1 MEKQGNAKII
11 YVIIALIIIIGAI
24 VCGVKGFNIELQY
37 SSRQEMILSHS
48 TEFDVS
54 KIEEIS
60 KSILENKEV
69 KVQKVE
75 RFGNAIEIVSS
86 KISDEEKENIIK
98 KINEECNMDISN
110 DNIKIVDIP
119 NTRIRDI
126 LKPYILPGIVTFVA
140 VLLYFIIMYHK
151 IGLNKVLLRG
161 ILIPIIT
168 EILYYS
174 IIAITRV
181 SFGRITNAIAI
192 GLYIISIGALAIYFQ
207 NEKEKLPKNDKK
219 END

>member
-11 YVIIALIIIIGAI
+11 YIIIALIIIIGAI
-24 VCGVKGFNIELQY
+24 ICGVKGFNIELQY

-60 KSILENKEV
+60 KSILENREV

>member
-1 MEKQGNAKII
+1 MKKQGNAKIVYI
-11 YVIIALIIIIGAI
+11 IIALIIIIGAI
-24 VCGVKGFNIELQY
+24 ICGVKGFNIELQY
-37 SSRQEMILSHS
+37 SNRQQMILSHS

-60 KSILENKEV
+60 KSILENREV

-98 KINEECNMDISN
+98 KINEECDMDISN
-110 DNIKIVDIP
+110 DDIKIVDIP

-126 LKPYILPGIVTFVA
+126 LKPYILPGIITFVA
-140 VLLYFIIMYHK
+140 VLLYFTIMYHK
-151 IGLNKVLLRG
+151 IGLNKVLLKG

-168 EILYYS
+168 EMLYYS

-181 SFGRITNAIAI
+181 PFGRITNAIAI

>member
-1 MEKQGNAKII
+1 MNKQENAKIV
-11 YVIIALIIIIGAI
+11 YIIIVLVIIIGAI

-60 KSILENKEV
+60 KSILENREV

-161 ILIPIIT
+161 ILIPITT